1 VGRSTEK
8 LCRLCGETKSIADF
22 YRATGTKDGHRGE
35 CKDCAR
41 KARRHWYLSNR
52 EISIKRAQEW
62 RQNNRERYEAY
73 RRFYRKTHGER
84 KKATDRRTYL
94 KRVYGICPEE
104 FDFLVV
110 AQGGRCAIC
119 GKKDD
124 HQLHID
130 HDHGTGRVRGL
141 LCGSCNR
148 AMGLF
153 HEDPNRFRSAELYL
167 RRPQLMLGCG
177 DKKTP

>member
-1 VGRSTEK
+1 MKTCRICGSSKELTEFHK
-8 LCRLCGETKSIADF
+8 
-22 YRATGTKDGHRGE
+22 ATGMRDGYRGE
-35 CKDCAR
+35 CKECSRAIRRDYYLRNR
-41 KARRHWYLSNR
+41 KS
-52 EISIKRAQEW
+52 SIERVKKW
-62 RQNNRERYEAY
+62 RQDNPERYRAY
-73 RRFYRKTHGER
+73 RRQYRELHGER
-84 KKATDRRTYL
+84 KRRADRNGHL
-94 KRVYGICPEE
+94 KRKYGLSIDDFE
-104 FDFLVV
+104 FLVH

-119 GKKDD
+119 GKRDGTE
-124 HQLHID
+124 LHVD
-130 HDHGTGRVRGL
+130 HDHKTGRVRGL